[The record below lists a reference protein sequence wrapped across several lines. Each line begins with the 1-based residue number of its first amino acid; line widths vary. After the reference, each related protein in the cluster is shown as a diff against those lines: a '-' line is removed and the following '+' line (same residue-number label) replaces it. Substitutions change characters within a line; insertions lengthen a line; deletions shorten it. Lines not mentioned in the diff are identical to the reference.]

1 MADTS
6 SDRELLKH
14 LCFIFIW
21 RYDTKRDTK
30 HVYVCEIIKGYSSN
44 VKYPITD
51 KDKEKQKTRELRV
64 EGATWGDGLLVTGD
78 VDLLPQQFEYY
89 PQADDVV
96 WTSRECCLYKDGR
109 SKYRM

>member
-14 LCFIFIW
+14 LCLFYMEI
-21 RYDTKRDTK
+21 RYK
-30 HVYVCEIIKGYSSN
+30 EGYSSN
-44 VKYPITD
+44 VKYPIT
-51 KDKEKQKTRELRV
+51 DKEKQKTRELRV